1 MALCSFSDVEAIVG
15 IDFSSTVQTSITNN
29 FIPYSDKVI
38 KTYIGYEIEQTN
50 HTEVL
55 FGDNMRELSLIN
67 LPVNSITSIV
77 EDGQTLTEGNE
88 NDFVVHPN
96 GRLDRVLSRWSG
108 SKPRNITVVY
118 NAGYATIP
126 EDIRFTSARISARMV
141 LSALNLG
148 SQAKAG
154 AVDTH
159 LADSTNGADMAIVL
173 QERIGD
179 LTVQFADPLAY
190 FDGELLK
197 ESDKYLLAPYKKQVL
212 V

>member
-96 GRLDRVLSRWSG
+96 GRLERVLSRWSG

-179 LTVQFADPLAY
+179 QTVQIADPLAY

>member
-96 GRLDRVLSRWSG
+96 GRLERVLSRWSG

-118 NAGYATIP
+118 NAGYSTIP

>member
-1 MALCSFSDVEAIVG
+1 
-15 IDFSSTVQTSITNN
+15 
-29 FIPYSDKVI
+29 
-38 KTYIGYEIEQTN
+38 
-50 HTEVL
+50 
-55 FGDNMRELSLIN
+55 MRELSLIN

-96 GRLDRVLSRWSG
+96 GRLERVLSRWSG

>member
-96 GRLDRVLSRWSG
+96 GRLERVLSRWSG

-179 LTVQFADPLAY
+179 LTVQFSDPLAY

>member
-1 MALCSFSDVEAIVG
+1 MALCSYSDVEAIVG

-29 FIPYSDKVI
+29 FIAYSDRVI
-38 KTYIGYEIEQTN
+38 KTYIGYDIEQSN
-50 HTEVL
+50 QTEVL
-55 FGDNMRELSLIN
+55 FGNNMRELSLKH
-67 LPVNSITSIV
+67 LPVNSITSV
-77 EDGQTLTEGNE
+77 TEDGNVLTEGNDNE
-88 NDFVVHPN
+88 YVFHEN
-96 GRLDRVLSRWSG
+96 GRLERVLGRWSG
-108 SKPRNITVVY
+108 SKPRNITIVY
-118 NAGYATIP
+118 NAGYSTIP

-148 SQAKAG
+148 SQAKPG

-159 LADSTNGADMAIVL
+159 LSDSTDGADMSVVL

-190 FDGELLK
+190 FDGDLLK
-197 ESDKYLLAPYKKQVL
+197 SSDKLLLSPYKKQVL

>member
-1 MALCSFSDVEAIVG
+1 
-15 IDFSSTVQTSITNN
+15 
-29 FIPYSDKVI
+29 
-38 KTYIGYEIEQTN
+38 
-50 HTEVL
+50 
-55 FGDNMRELSLIN
+55 
-67 LPVNSITSIV
+67 
-77 EDGQTLTEGNE
+77 
-88 NDFVVHPN
+88 
-96 GRLDRVLSRWSG
+96 
-108 SKPRNITVVY
+108 
-118 NAGYATIP
+118 
-126 EDIRFTSARISARMV
+126 MV

-159 LADSTNGADMAIVL
+159 LADSTNGADMSIVL

-197 ESDKYLLAPYKKQVL
+197 QSDKLLLSPYKKQVL

>member
-29 FIPYSDKVI
+29 FIPYSDKII

-55 FGDNMRELSLIN
+55 FGNNMRELSLKN
-67 LPVNSITSIV
+67 LPINSITSIV
-77 EDGQTLTEGNE
+77 EDGQTLTEGND

-96 GRLDRVLSRWSG
+96 GRLERVLSRWSG

-118 NAGYATIP
+118 NAGYGTIP

-159 LADSTNGADMAIVL
+159 LADSTDGADMAIVL
-173 QERIGD
+173 EERIGD

-190 FDGELLK
+190 FDGDLLK
-197 ESDKYLLAPYKKQVL
+197 TSDKMLLSPYKKQVL

>member
-77 EDGQTLTEGNE
+77 EDGQILTEGNE

-96 GRLDRVLSRWSG
+96 GRLERVLSRWSG

>member
-29 FIPYSDKVI
+29 FIPYSDKII

-55 FGDNMRELSLIN
+55 FGNNMRELSLIN
-67 LPVNSITSIV
+67 LPINSITSIV

-96 GRLDRVLSRWSG
+96 GRLERVLSRWSG

-173 QERIGD
+173 EERIGD
-179 LTVQFADPLAY
+179 LTVQFDDPLAY
-190 FDGELLK
+190 FDGDSLK
-197 ESDKYLLAPYKKQVL
+197 TSDKMLLSPYKKQVL

>member
-55 FGDNMRELSLIN
+55 FGNNMKELSLKN
-67 LPVNSITSIV
+67 LPINSITSIV

-96 GRLDRVLSRWSG
+96 GRLERVLSRWSG

-126 EDIRFTSARISARMV
+126 ADIRFTSARISARMV

-173 QERIGD
+173 EERIGD

-190 FDGELLK
+190 FDGDLLK
-197 ESDKYLLAPYKKQVL
+197 TSDKMLLSPYKKQVL

>member
-1 MALCSFSDVEAIVG
+1 MALCSYSDVEAIVG

-29 FIPYSDKVI
+29 FIAYSDRVI
-38 KTYIGYEIEQTN
+38 KTYIGYDIEQSN
-50 HTEVL
+50 QTEVL
-55 FGDNMRELSLIN
+55 FGNNMRELSLKH
-67 LPVNSITSIV
+67 LPVNSITSV
-77 EDGQTLTEGNE
+77 TEDGNVLSEGNTNE
-88 NDFVVHPN
+88 YVFHEN
-96 GRLDRVLSRWSG
+96 GRLEKVLGRWSG
-108 SKPRNITVVY
+108 SKPKNITIVY
-118 NAGYATIP
+118 NAGYSTIP

-148 SQAKAG
+148 SQAKPG

-159 LADSTNGADMAIVL
+159 LSDSTDGADMSVVL

-190 FDGELLK
+190 FDGDLLK
-197 ESDKYLLAPYKKQVL
+197 SSDKLLLSPYKKQVL

>member
-96 GRLDRVLSRWSG
+96 GRLERVLSRWSG

-173 QERIGD
+173 QERIGE

>member
-96 GRLDRVLSRWSG
+96 GRLERVLSRWSG

-159 LADSTNGADMAIVL
+159 LADSTDGADMAIVL

>member
-96 GRLDRVLSRWSG
+96 GRLERVLSRWSG

-197 ESDKYLLAPYKKQVL
+197 ESDKYLLAP
-212 V
+212 

>member
-29 FIPYSDKVI
+29 FIPYSDKII

-55 FGDNMRELSLIN
+55 FGNNMRELSLIN
-67 LPVNSITSIV
+67 LPINSITSIV

-96 GRLDRVLSRWSG
+96 GRLERVLSRWSG

-118 NAGYATIP
+118 NEGYATIP

-173 QERIGD
+173 EERIGD

-190 FDGELLK
+190 FDGDLLK
-197 ESDKYLLAPYKKQVL
+197 TSDKMLLSPYKKQVL

>member
-96 GRLDRVLSRWSG
+96 GRLERVLSRWSG

>member
-55 FGDNMRELSLIN
+55 FGNNMKELSLIN
-67 LPVNSITSIV
+67 LPINSITSIV

-96 GRLDRVLSRWSG
+96 GRLERVLSRWSG

-118 NAGYATIP
+118 NAGYSTIP

-159 LADSTNGADMAIVL
+159 LADSTNGADMAVVL

-179 LTVQFADPLAY
+179 LTIQFADPLAY
-190 FDGELLK
+190 FDGDLLK
-197 ESDKYLLAPYKKQVL
+197 TSDKMLLSPYKKQVL

>member
-1 MALCSFSDVEAIVG
+1 MALCSYSDVEAIVG

-29 FIPYSDKVI
+29 FIPYSDKII

-50 HTEVL
+50 HTEII
-55 FGDNMRELSLIN
+55 FGNNMRELSLKH
-67 LPVNSITSIV
+67 LPVNSITSV
-77 EDGQTLTEGNE
+77 TEDGTALTEGNE
-88 NDFVVHPN
+88 DDFVVHEN
-96 GRLDRVLSRWSG
+96 GRLERVLGRWSG
-108 SKPRNITVVY
+108 SKPKNVTIVY
-118 NAGYATIP
+118 NAGYGTIP

-159 LADSTNGADMAIVL
+159 LADSTDGADMAIVL
-173 QERIGD
+173 EERIGD
-179 LTVQFADPLAY
+179 LNVKFADPLAY

-197 ESDKYLLAPYKKQVL
+197 DSDKMLLSPYKKQVL

>member
-96 GRLDRVLSRWSG
+96 GRLERVLSRWSG

-159 LADSTNGADMAIVL
+159 LADSTKGADMAIVL

>member
-96 GRLDRVLSRWSG
+96 GRLERVLSRWSG

-141 LSALNLG
+141 MSALNLG

>member
-29 FIPYSDKVI
+29 FIPYSDKII

-55 FGDNMRELSLIN
+55 FGNNMRELSLKN
-67 LPVNSITSIV
+67 LPINSITSIV
-77 EDGQTLTEGNE
+77 EDGQTLTEGND

-96 GRLDRVLSRWSG
+96 GRLERVLSRWSG

-118 NAGYATIP
+118 TAGYGTIP

-159 LADSTNGADMAIVL
+159 LADSTDGADMAIVL
-173 QERIGD
+173 EERIGD

-190 FDGELLK
+190 FDGDLLK
-197 ESDKYLLAPYKKQVL
+197 TSDKMLLSPYKKQVL

>member
-1 MALCSFSDVEAIVG
+1 MALCSYSDVEAIVG

-29 FIPYSDKVI
+29 FIPYSDKII
-38 KTYIGYEIEQTN
+38 KTYIGYDIEAGN
-50 HTEVL
+50 KTETI
-55 FGDNMRELSLIN
+55 FGNNMRELSLKH
-67 LPVNSITSIV
+67 LPVNSITSV
-77 EDGQTLTEGNE
+77 TEDGNTLTEGNE
-88 NDFVVHPN
+88 EDFVVHPN
-96 GRLDRVLSRWSG
+96 GRLERVLSRWSG
-108 SKPRNITVVY
+108 SKPRNVVVVY
-118 NAGYATIP
+118 NAGYSTIP

-173 QERIGD
+173 EERIGD
-179 LTVQFADPLAY
+179 LNVKFADPLAY
-190 FDGELLK
+190 FDGDLLK
-197 ESDKYLLAPYKKQVL
+197 SSDKMLLTPYKKQVL

>member
-67 LPVNSITSIV
+67 LPVNSLTSIV

-96 GRLDRVLSRWSG
+96 GRLERVLSRWSG

>member
-1 MALCSFSDVEAIVG
+1 MCIRDRHI
-15 IDFSSTVQTSITNN
+15 
-29 FIPYSDKVI
+29 
-38 KTYIGYEIEQTN
+38 
-50 HTEVL
+50 
-55 FGDNMRELSLIN
+55 
-67 LPVNSITSIV
+67 PVNSITSIT

-88 NDFVVHPN
+88 DDFVFHSN
-96 GRLDRVLSRWSG
+96 GRLERVGIRWSG
-108 SKPRNITVVY
+108 AKPRNITVVY
-118 NAGYATIP
+118 NAGYSTIP
-126 EDIRFTSARISARMV
+126 DDIRFTSARISARMV

-159 LADSTNGADMAIVL
+159 LADSTNGADMSIVL

-197 ESDKYLLAPYKKQVL
+197 QSDKLLLSPYKKQVL

>member
-1 MALCSFSDVEAIVG
+1 MALCSFSDAEAIVG

-29 FIPYSDKVI
+29 FIPYSDKII

-55 FGDNMRELSLIN
+55 FGNNMRELSLKN
-67 LPVNSITSIV
+67 LPINSITSIV
-77 EDGQTLTEGNE
+77 EDGQTLTEGND

-96 GRLDRVLSRWSG
+96 GRLERVLSRWSG

-118 NAGYATIP
+118 NAGYGTIP

-159 LADSTNGADMAIVL
+159 LADSTDGADMAIVL
-173 QERIGD
+173 EERIGD

-190 FDGELLK
+190 FDGDLLK
-197 ESDKYLLAPYKKQVL
+197 TSDKMLLSPYKKQVL